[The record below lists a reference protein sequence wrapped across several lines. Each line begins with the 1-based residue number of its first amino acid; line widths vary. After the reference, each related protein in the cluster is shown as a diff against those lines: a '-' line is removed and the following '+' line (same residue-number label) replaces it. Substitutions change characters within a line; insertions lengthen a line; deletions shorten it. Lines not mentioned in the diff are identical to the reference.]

1 MFPFRLLKEVK
12 EVATWSSP
20 FLCETNLFLDEKT
33 RKHLDLI
40 KFVRQAAKSPFL
52 QETSNKSASIVVGS
66 QHTGVDKGGAAP
78 PNGRAKNFFG

>member
-1 MFPFRLLKEVK
+1 MFPSRLLKEVK

-66 QHTGVDKGGAAP
+66 QHTGVDKGGGSSP
-78 PNGRAKNFFG
+78 QWPGKIFFS